1 MYTHIESDAHRLVLE
16 QLADKWT
23 LRVFGAFCP
32 RTNSQDGPVRFNE
45 VRRRLRGVSQKTLTI
60 CLRRLERSG
69 FLQRKVIAASPLRVE
84 YTITPLG
91 WTLAKPLEALHEWVE
106 SHGIDVLAAQQRFDT
121 AVGSIHSAH
130 ANATLPGVSCGDR
143 QQTPET
149 ARAV

>member
-1 MYTHIESDAHRLVLE
+1 MYTHLESDAHRFVLE

-23 LRVFGAFCP
+23 LRVFSAFCP
-32 RTNSQDGPVRFNE
+32 RTNTQDEPVRFNE

-69 FLQRKVIAASPLRVE
+69 FLQRKIIAASPVGVE

-91 WTLAKPLEALHEWVE
+91 WTLAKPLEALHEWVG
-106 SHGIDVLAAQQRFDT
+106 SHGADVMAAQQRFDT
-121 AVGSIHSAH
+121 AVETIPRAQ
-130 ANATLPGVSCGDR
+130 ANATLRGVSCGDR
-143 QQTPET
+143 QKTPET